1 MPRITVI
8 HMKLDERETTKDLT
22 RLLESIT
29 GDKCRSVVK
38 GWNSAYIWFSN
49 NRPREKHEQVYNE
62 LKTRLGS
69 VSVVSVVK
77 PKPLAAQ
84 LYAWLIVKS
93 GVEFQ
98 YESGPEDEY
107 ALVYTATRKYVEK
120 IAKGFASPFELLNLL
135 EILNFNVKSTIIQL
149 GGIYFEVDDG
159 VVGVLPRDNVDYFL
173 ETTHIPLQAKSLN
186 PDFCEALRELAITT

>member
-1 MPRITVI
+1 MPRITLI
-8 HMKLDERETTKDLT
+8 HLKHRGETPWELT

-29 GDKCRSVVK
+29 GDKCRSIVR
-38 GWNSAYIWFSN
+38 GWNSTFIWFSN
-49 NRPREKHEQVYNE
+49 NKPRERHEQVYNE
-62 LKTRLGS
+62 LKTRLGN

-107 ALVYTATRKYVEK
+107 ALVYTATGKYVEK
-120 IAKGFASPFELLNLL
+120 IAGEFLSPFESLNLL
-135 EILNFNVKSTIIQL
+135 EILNFNVKSTIVQL
-149 GGIYFEVDDG
+149 GGIYFEVEDG

-173 ETTHIPLQAKSLN
+173 ETTRIPFQAKSLN
-186 PDFCEALRELAITT
+186 ADFCEALKGLAITA

>member
-8 HMKLDERETTKDLT
+8 HVKLDERETSMELT

-29 GDKCRSVVK
+29 GDKCRSVVR
-38 GWNSAYIWFSN
+38 GWNSAFIWFSN
-49 NRPREKHEQVYNE
+49 NKPREKHEEVYNE
-62 LKTRLGS
+62 LKTRLGN

-98 YESGPEDEY
+98 YESGSEDEY
-107 ALVYTATRKYVEK
+107 ALVYTATRKYVEE
-120 IAKGFASPFELLNLL
+120 ITRGFASPFELLNLL

-149 GGIYFEVDDG
+149 GGIYFEVEDG

-173 ETTHIPLQAKSLN
+173 ETTHIPFQAKSLN
-186 PDFCEALRELAITT
+186 ADFCEALKSLAITT